1 MKTNFK
7 FWVSG
12 FFVGCVISGVSL
24 SGPRPQ
30 PQEGHD
36 LLKFL
41 LETKLKSKSFELS
54 SASGSKAMAR
64 ETNFG

>member
-1 MKTNFK
+1 
-7 FWVSG
+7 
-12 FFVGCVISGVSL
+12 VGCVISGVSL